1 MIASSSI
8 WCAEIRLL
16 LRSGRNLLALILLLV
31 LAGAAVWSGIA
42 RIEKQRATIER
53 VKAEQLRDLAAVEKA
68 NAGPEGDPGYNAYYA
83 FMLTQDPPPP
93 LAFAAIGQ
101 RDLQP
106 YVLRVRA
113 LGLQSQLYDSEA
125 YNPELALPGVF
136 DWAFVLIYLVPL
148 IIIALGHDLV
158 TSERETG
165 RLRLLISL
173 PGRGLWRRRAG
184 LRYGAV
190 MAALGLPLVVG
201 GIAMAAPASGIAVM
215 LLTAALYCG
224 FWFGLAMLIGA
235 SVQRSATGAAA
246 MIGCWIVLTLIA
258 PTLANAAIAR
268 SVPVAKGIDLTLAQ
282 RETVHR
288 GWDIPK
294 DETFERFFVNHPE
307 WRGKEEFEGRFHWKW
322 YYAMHQVGDEA
333 VAADVAA
340 YRASLAERET
350 LTKALGLALPG
361 VGTMN
366 VLHRLA
372 DTDIEGQLSYQDSV
386 AAYHD
391 RLRAFYYPYL
401 FEDRM
406 FTRADFAQIPRYEA
420 REPAGTLAIGSMSA
434 LVLLCLMALWL
445 GTMQIV
451 RVNACAQTIGRAK
464 SWSLRKAISVAPMR
478 RFGG

>member
-1 MIASSSI
+1 MNPSMSI
-8 WCAEIRLL
+8 WFAETRLL
-16 LRSGRNLLALILLLV
+16 LRSGRNLVALILLLV
-31 LAGAAVWSGIA
+31 LSSAAVWAGIS
-42 RIEKQRATIER
+42 EVEHQRATIER
-53 VKAEQLRDLAAVEKA
+53 VEAEQVRDLAAVEDA
-68 NAGPEGDPGYNAYYA
+68 NAGPEGDAGYNAYYA

-106 YVLRVRA
+106 FVLRVRA
-113 LGLQSQLYDSEA
+113 LGLQAQLYDSET

-136 DWAFVLIYLVPL
+136 DWAFVLIYLLPL
-148 IIIALGHDLV
+148 VVIALGHDLV
-158 TSERETG
+158 TGERETG
-165 RLRLLISL
+165 RLRLLLSL
-173 PGRGLWRRRAG
+173 PGSGLWRRRVG

-190 MAALGLPLVVG
+190 LAALGLPLVVG
-201 GIAMAAPASGIAVM
+201 GIVMAAPASGIAIM

-235 SVQRSATGAAA
+235 NMRTSATAAAA
-246 MIGCWIVLTLIA
+246 MIGCWIVLTLVA
-258 PTLANAAIAR
+258 PALANAAIAR

-282 RETVHR
+282 REVVHK

-333 VAADVAA
+333 VAADVAK
-340 YRASLAERET
+340 YRASLAKREG
-350 LTKALGLALPG
+350 LTEALGFVLPG

-372 DTDIEGQLSYQDSV
+372 DTDIAAQLAYQDSIG
-386 AAYHD
+386 AFHE
-391 RLRAFYYPYL
+391 RLREFYYPYL
-401 FEDRM
+401 FDDRV

-420 REPAGTLAIGSMSA
+420 RSATGTLAIGSLGA
-434 LVLLCLMALWL
+434 LALLSMLALWF
-445 GTMQIV
+445 GVRRIV
-451 RVNACAQTIGRAK
+451 RVSGASQGDGR
-464 SWSLRKAISVAPMR
+464 RGMR
-478 RFGG
+478 